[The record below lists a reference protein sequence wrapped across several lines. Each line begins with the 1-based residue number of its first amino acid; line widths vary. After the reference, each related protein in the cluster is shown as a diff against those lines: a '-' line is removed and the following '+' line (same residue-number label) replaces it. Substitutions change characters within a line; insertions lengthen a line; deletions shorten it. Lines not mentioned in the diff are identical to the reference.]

1 MAEEGSVDGCVDGV
15 DASVPRSAERV
26 EKRKQLQES
35 AFVLRVRCQG
45 RPRAAFVKHTLCT
58 AVQHALVLPS
68 SAPARRYP
76 VSWRT
81 CAGISPTVYV
91 RSAHLFFCLRP
102 SACLFVCLSRHN
114 ACAVCACVRALMRG
128 WVCCAVFTRKCLANP
143 EAFACLAN
151 QAPC

>member
-1 MAEEGSVDGCVDGV
+1 MAAGTHTQDTQ
-15 DASVPRSAERV
+15 AAAERALALAG
-26 EKRKQLQES
+26 ECEYCDDSPAES
-35 AFVLRVRCQG
+35 STSSTGSALEEE
-45 RPRAAFVKHTLCT
+45 RAAFVKHTLCT